1 MKVLNQNV
9 DKTKRKRFA
18 TFAVSI
24 VVKLMLTAAM
34 KWNTIK
40 YDIRDK
46 NSYRNLVF

>member
-24 VVKLMLTAAM
+24 VGNLCLLQQTNGTLSKY
-34 KWNTIK
+34 NIIK
-40 YDIRDK
+40 IATET
-46 NSYRNLVF
+46 